1 MAKPKVS
8 LRKAPKVETEAMDA
22 FVDSGIPEVQ
32 KSKIPKVKDRQQTTL
47 YLSADVKRRL
57 KFHAVY
63 SGKEMSQITEEALLA
78 YLPAGMP
85 EV

>member
-8 LRKAPKVETEAMDA
+8 LRKAPKVEEMDA
-22 FVDSGIPEVQ
+22 FVESGTQEVQ
-32 KSKIPKVKDRQQTTL
+32 KSKVSKVKDRQQTTL

-78 YLPAGMP
+78 YLPSGMP